1 MLRLGQKLGAMLDE
15 ADEVV
20 KGMGTMQTMLTS
32 ILEDRKA
39 GNVQPDEVVI
49 TRNQQG
55 QVVKVDVVETEDE
68 SDES

>member
-20 KGMGTMQTMLTS
+20 KGMGTMQTMLIS
-32 ILEDRKA
+32 ILEDLKA

-68 SDES
+68 SDEG